1 MNAQAA
7 LENIVADALRG
18 DIVFPTHADIAL
30 RMQRLLDDP
39 DCTDAQL
46 GRLVAADPML
56 AAHVVAI
63 ANSVTYNP
71 TGKKTSDV
79 RSAIMRLGFNTLKS
93 LAAAIIV
100 RQMASL
106 PARPE
111 YRALAARLWQ
121 HSAHVAALSRVIAA
135 RVTRLDPEIAFF
147 AGIVHEI
154 GGFYLIARA
163 DAFPGLLDS
172 SLEHWLGEHEATI
185 GRCVLAALDVPE
197 PVQEAIDTLWQ
208 GYLAL
213 PAQNLGDTL
222 LLADQLTPVESPLAE
237 LSGMGTR
244 GLLADINQQVGDE
257 ELRTI
262 LADSAHEVAA
272 LSAALHA

>member
-7 LENIVADALRG
+7 LEAIVADAVRG
-18 DIVFPTHADIAL
+18 NIVFPTHADIAL
-30 RMQRLLDDP
+30 RVRRLLDDP
-39 DCTDAQL
+39 DCPAEQL
-46 GRLVAADPML
+46 SRLVAAEPML
-56 AAHVVAI
+56 TAHVVAI
-63 ANSVTYNP
+63 ANSAAYNP
-71 TGKKTSDV
+71 AGRKASDV
-79 RSAIMRLGFNTLKS
+79 RSAVTRLGFNTLRS
-93 LAAAIIV
+93 LTAAVIV

-106 PARPE
+106 PVRSE

-135 RVTRLDPEIAFF
+135 RVTHLDPEVAFF

-172 SLEHWLGEHEATI
+172 SLEHWLGEHEATV
-185 GRCVLAALDVPE
+185 GRSVLTALDVPE
-197 PVQEAIDTLWQ
+197 TVRQAIDALWE
-208 GYLAL
+208 GYLSL
-213 PAQNLGDTL
+213 PARSLGDTL

-237 LSGMGTR
+237 LSGMGNR
-244 GLLADINQQVGDE
+244 GLLADINQQVDGE

-262 LADSAHEVAA
+262 LADSANEVAT
-272 LSAALHA
+272 LIAALHA